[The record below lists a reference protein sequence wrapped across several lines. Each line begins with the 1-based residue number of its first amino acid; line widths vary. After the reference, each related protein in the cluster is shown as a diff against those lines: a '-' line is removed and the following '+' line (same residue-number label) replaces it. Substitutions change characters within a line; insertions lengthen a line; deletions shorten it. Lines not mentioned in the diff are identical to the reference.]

1 MALITC
7 TECGREISDT
17 ASECVNCG
25 TPTQL
30 QRDKFFVQ
38 PSTQTRSRRQSIG
51 TPLWLLP
58 LIMATAGV
66 MAAVLL
72 SVAMDSVDSSF
83 NFHGSERVDDLV
95 GHVVRQAESDVALLG
110 DRGPAM
116 RDDNAG

>member
-1 MALITC
+1 MLQPAEGGSFYGWADRRCSCLLHHAALHLH
-7 TECGREISDT
+7 S
-17 ASECVNCG
+17 
-25 TPTQL
+25 
-30 QRDKFFVQ
+30 
-38 PSTQTRSRRQSIG
+38 
-51 TPLWLLP
+51 
-58 LIMATAGV
+58 TAGV